1 MRVAIYDTSLRDGTQ
16 REGLNLLAE
25 DKFKLAKRLDSF
37 GVDYIEG
44 GWPGSNP
51 KDKEFFELCRD
62 WTPKNA
68 VVTAFGST
76 RKKNIK
82 AEDDANLNA
91 IVASGVK
98 EAAIFGKSW
107 LFHVKEALNTTAEE
121 NLSMIRDSIEY
132 LRAKGLG
139 VHFLAEHFFDGYKA
153 DKEYALECLSAAV
166 GAGAKSIVLCDT
178 NGGTLPS
185 SVYEI
190 TKAVCDAFPGAVVGI
205 HAHNDADLAV
215 ANSLAA
221 VEAGARIVHDTINGF
236 GERCGNANL
245 SSIIPN
251 LKLKMGCQLSAGE
264 NLHQLTQLSNYFYEI
279 ANLIPNDYQP
289 FVGKA
294 AFAHKGGVHVS
305 ALRKNP
311 GTYEHI
317 EPEVVGNRR
326 RVLVSELSGI
336 ASLSYKAEEYG
347 IEGERDMFA
356 PILDTVKNLEYKG
369 YSFEGA
375 EASFELLL
383 KRSLGLVPE
392 FFSLKGLRMIIE
404 KNGNG
409 SFVAEATVKIQV
421 GDKVYHT
428 VSEGD
433 GPVNA
438 LDRALRLALRDVYPE
453 IENIS
458 LTDYKVRV
466 LDQKSATAASVRVL
480 IESSGFG
487 ASWGTV
493 GVSPNIIEASWNALF
508 DSIVYG
514 LYKSR
519 EV

>member
-1 MRVAIYDTSLRDGTQ
+1 
-16 REGLNLLAE
+16 
-25 DKFKLAKRLDSF
+25 
-37 GVDYIEG
+37 
-44 GWPGSNP
+44 
-51 KDKEFFELCRD
+51 
-62 WTPKNA
+62 
-68 VVTAFGST
+68 
-76 RKKNIK
+76 
-82 AEDDANLNA
+82 
-91 IVASGVK
+91 
-98 EAAIFGKSW
+98 
-107 LFHVKEALNTTAEE
+107 
-121 NLSMIRDSIEY
+121 
-132 LRAKGLG
+132 
-139 VHFLAEHFFDGYKA
+139 VHG
-153 DKEYALECLSAAV
+153 
-166 GAGAKSIVLCDT
+166 
-178 NGGTLPS
+178 
-185 SVYEI
+185 
-190 TKAVCDAFPGAVVGI
+190 
-205 HAHNDADLAV
+205 
-215 ANSLAA
+215 
-221 VEAGARIVHDTINGF
+221 TINGF